1 MQQDSNS
8 KYAIGVDIGGQT
20 AKIGLVRSDG
30 YIAGRRVIRTDNY
43 GREALAFIKDLAF
56 EIKDLLLNCGEPV
69 VQGVGVGAP
78 NGNYFSGCIEN
89 APNIQWA
96 SDTSVPIAQL
106 LSAELGG
113 LGVTLTNDANAA
125 AMGEMEY
132 GAARGMKDFI
142 VITLGTGLGSG
153 IVCNGHLVYGHDGL
167 AGELGHVC
175 VKEGGR
181 KCGCGKKG
189 CLETYAS
196 ATGVALTAAEML
208 RKSEAPSPLRQM
220 AVVTSKDV
228 CEAAQNGDEL
238 AQKVFE
244 YTGEVLGKA
253 LANFVAFSSPEAII
267 LFGGLTHAGEL
278 LRAPV
283 VKAMEDS
290 LMPIWKGKIKVL
302 FSPLSGSDAA
312 ILGASALAW
321 NND

>member
-1 MQQDSNS
+1 MQESS
-8 KYAIGVDIGGQT
+8 KYAIGVDVGGQT

-30 YIAGRRVIRTDNY
+30 FIAGRKVIRTDTY
-43 GREALAFIKDLAF
+43 GIDASAFIRDLSF
-56 EIKDLLLNCGEPV
+56 EIKNLLLECGEPV
-69 VQGVGVGAP
+69 LQGVGMGAP
-78 NGNYFSGCIEN
+78 NGNYFTGCIEN
-89 APNIQWA
+89 APNIKWA
-96 SDTSVPIAQL
+96 SDTSVPIVAL
-106 LSAELGG
+106 LSQALGG
-113 LGVTLTNDANAA
+113 IKVTLTNDANAA

-196 ATGVALTAAEML
+196 ATGVATTAAEML
-208 RKSEAPSPLRQM
+208 KKNDEPSLLRAIEAP
-220 AVVTSKDV
+220 TSKDV
-228 CEAAQNGDEL
+228 GEAAQQGDAL
-238 AQKVFE
+238 AQKVLE
-244 YTGEVLGKA
+244 YTGTILGKA

-267 LFGGLTHAGEL
+267 LFGGLTKAGEL

-290 LMPIWKGKIKVL
+290 IMPVWKGKIKVL

>member
-1 MQQDSNS
+1 MQENS

-30 YIAGRRVIRTDNY
+30 FIAGRRVIPTNTYGTD
-43 GREALAFIKDLAF
+43 ASAFIRDLAF

-69 VQGVGVGAP
+69 LQGVGMGAP

-89 APNIQWA
+89 ASNIQWA
-96 SDTSVPIAQL
+96 AETSVPIATL
-106 LSAELGG
+106 LSEALGG
-113 LGVTLTNDANAA
+113 IKVTLTNDANAA

-196 ATGVALTAAEML
+196 ATGVAITAAEML
-208 RKSEAPSPLRQM
+208 KKSDVPSLLR
-220 AVVTSKDV
+220 AIETPKSKDV
-228 CEAAQNGDEL
+228 GEAAQQGDEL
-238 AQKVFE
+238 AQKVLE
-244 YTGEVLGKA
+244 YTGTVLGKA

-267 LFGGLTHAGEL
+267 LFGGLTKAGEL

>member
-1 MQQDSNS
+1 MQQDS

-20 AKIGLVRSDG
+20 AKMGLVRSDG
-30 YIAGRRVIRTDNY
+30 YIAGRRVIRTDTY
-43 GREALAFIKDLAF
+43 GREAPAFIKDLAF
-56 EIKDLLLNCGEPV
+56 QIKDLLLSSGEPV
-69 VQGVGVGAP
+69 LQGVGVGAP

-96 SDTSVPIAQL
+96 SGTAVPIAQL

-196 ATGVALTAAEML
+196 ATGVAFTASEML
-208 RKSEAPSPLRQM
+208 RKGDEPSLLRQK

-228 CEAAQNGDEL
+228 CEAAENGDVL
-238 AQKVFE
+238 AQRVFE

-253 LANFVAFSSPEAII
+253 MANFVAFSSPEAII
-267 LFGGLTHAGEL
+267 LFGGLTQAGEL

-283 VKAMEDS
+283 VRAMEEN
-290 LMPIWKGKIKVL
+290 LMPIWRGKIKVL